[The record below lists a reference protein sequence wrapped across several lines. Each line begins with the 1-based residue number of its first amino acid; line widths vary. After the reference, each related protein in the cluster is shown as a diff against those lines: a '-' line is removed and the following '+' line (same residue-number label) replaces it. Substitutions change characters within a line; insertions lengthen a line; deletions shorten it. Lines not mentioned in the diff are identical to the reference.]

1 MLINFFKKK
10 VIDSNENKNDNN
22 VINVIALLIEASSID
37 GNITDLEINKIKDM
51 VSKYFNID
59 NENIN
64 KIYQKAFDEHV
75 KNVSFHD
82 FTTNLNK
89 NYSYKQKINIIEM
102 LWFVVLVDKIE
113 HDFES
118 NLMRRICGLLYIR
131 DVDSGKIRKKV
142 REKLNI

>member
-1 MLINFFKKK
+1 
-10 VIDSNENKNDNN
+10 
-22 VINVIALLIEASSID
+22 
-37 GNITDLEINKIKDM
+37 
-51 VSKYFNID
+51 
-59 NENIN
+59 
-64 KIYQKAFDEHV
+64 
-75 KNVSFHD
+75 
-82 FTTNLNK
+82 
-89 NYSYKQKINIIEM
+89 M

>member
-1 MLINFFKKK
+1 MNLE
-10 VIDSNENKNDNN
+10 DSNENKNDNN

>member
-1 MLINFFKKK
+1 MTSEGTVVALGTNNNYGSDIAKNN
-10 VIDSNENKNDNN
+10 DSSNY
-22 VINVIALLIEASSID
+22 IID
-37 GNITDLEINKIKDM
+37 GNL
-51 VSKYFNID
+51 KYI
-59 NENIN
+59 
-64 KIYQKAFDEHV
+64 EHV

>member
-1 MLINFFKKK
+1 MLTNFFKKK

-64 KIYQKAFDEHV
+64 KIYQKAFDEHL

-118 NLMRRICGLLYIR
+118 NLMRRICGLLYIK